1 MTTINKMGFFDVV
14 RVHVADDGDIELQL
28 HAMDN
33 DGVPLSLRTL
43 YPSDKFYGVAEVG
56 KGSLDVELSE
66 YGCDP
71 ERAKEVIDEII
82 TSDYHT
88 IVIV

>member
-1 MTTINKMGFFDVV
+1 MNSSKKMGSFDVV

-28 HAMDN
+28 HTMDN
-33 DGVPLSLRTL
+33 NGVPLPLRTI
-43 YPSDKFYGVAEVG
+43 YPSDIFYGVTEVS

-71 ERAKEVIDEII
+71 ERAKEAIDEVI

-88 IVIV
+88 IIKV